1 MSTPDA
7 ARARSALHAIDAGIP
22 REQWHEIGRAALAA
36 GLTLEDVDEWSASAP
51 NYRGRKDIDAAF
63 RTIEPNGGTGAG
75 TLYFHA
81 QQHGWREAKNGAE
94 SARAD
99 AKQSPP
105 SGKQKTAPRP
115 DPAVVWARCEPA
127 NELHG
132 YVVAKTGRP
141 EGLRVVSSGDSLT
154 IAGHRVAGW
163 LVIPAHS
170 NDGTLRTIQF
180 VSPVPGEP
188 KLSYPGAQF
197 SDGMFIVGDIAE
209 SDRTYIVEGI
219 GQAWACWR
227 ATGHAAAVSF
237 GAGRMATVAGLLRQR
252 FPTKR
257 PVIVPDRGKEN
268 LAADIARS
276 VGGEWVGFPES
287 KPANYDANDFAAEH
301 GAEDLAELLSKAAA
315 PPMRYRVLTAADLM
329 NAPPLRWL
337 VRGVLPAHGLACQY
351 GASGSGKSFLAL
363 SLSAAIAEGVPW
375 FDCRVTQAPVTYVV
389 LEGEYGFRQRV
400 KAWQLHHGRHLPAN
414 LRFVMQAFDLRN
426 ADDLAGLADAA
437 IASGGANG
445 LVVLDTLNRAAGGA
459 DENSSADMG
468 ELIDSSRAL
477 QSKLGGTV
485 LLVHHAGKDAA
496 KGLRG
501 HSSLHAALDAAIEV
515 TRNDTLR
522 EWRIAK
528 SKDGDDGAAHAF
540 RLEAVEV
547 GIDEDGEPIT
557 SCVVAPDEGAA
568 DAVRRVQIPRGG
580 NQRIAY
586 DCIGQLLRDARHFG
600 QEGAPPSRPCITL
613 ESAIAGIRERLT
625 CAKDQRTRSAQ
636 TAITGLLNA
645 GCIELKGGWLWLR

>member
-1 MSTPDA
+1 MSMPDA

-22 REQWHEIGRAALAA
+22 RAQWHEIGRAALAA
-36 GLTLEDVDEWSASAP
+36 GLTLEDLDEWSASAP
-51 NYRGRKDIDAAF
+51 NYRGRKDIDVAF
-63 RTIEPNGGTGAG
+63 RTVEPNGGTGAG

-81 QQHGWREAKNGAE
+81 QQHGWRETNSGAE
-94 SARAD
+94 RERAG
-99 AKQSPP
+99 AKQSVH

-115 DPAVVWARCEPA
+115 DPAAVWARWEPA
-127 NELHG
+127 NEQHG
-132 YVVAKTGRP
+132 YIVAKTGRP
-141 EGLRVVSSGDSLT
+141 EGLRVVSSDDSLT

-163 LVIPAHS
+163 LVVPAHS

-180 VSPVPGEP
+180 ISPVPGEP

-197 SDGMFIVGDIAE
+197 TDGMFIVGDVAE
-209 SDRTYIVEGI
+209 SDRIYIVEGI

-252 FPTKR
+252 FPATR
-257 PVIVPDRGKEN
+257 LVIVPDRGKEK
-268 LAADIARS
+268 LAAEIAS
-276 VGGEWVGFPES
+276 NVGGEWAGIPES
-287 KPANYDANDFAAEH
+287 KPTNYDANDFAAEH
-301 GAEDLAELLSKAAA
+301 GAEDLAEMLSKSAA
-315 PPMRYRVLTAADLM
+315 PPMRYRVLNAADLM
-329 NAPPLRWL
+329 NTPPRGWL
-337 VRGVLPAHGLACQY
+337 VRGVLPAHGIAAEY
-351 GASGSGKSFLAL
+351 GPSGSGKSFLMLDMGA
-363 SLSAAIAEGVPW
+363 SIAEGVPW
-375 FDCRVTQAPVTYVV
+375 FGCRVTQAPVTYVV

-400 KAWQLHHGRHLPAN
+400 KAWQLHHGRNLPAA
-414 LRFVMQAFDLRN
+414 LRFIMQPFDLRN
-426 ADDLAGLADAA
+426 TDDLAGLADAA

-445 LVVLDTLNRAAGGA
+445 LLVIDTLNRAASGA

-468 ELIDSSRAL
+468 ELIDSCRVL
-477 QSKLGGTV
+477 QTKLGGTV
-485 LLVHHAGKDAA
+485 LLVHHSGKDAA

-515 TRNDTLR
+515 TRNDTMR

-540 RLEAVEV
+540 RLETVEV
-547 GIDEDGEPIT
+547 GIDEDGETIT
-557 SCVVAPDEGAA
+557 SCIVAPEEDGAN
-568 DAVRRVQIPRGG
+568 AVRRVQIPRGG

-586 DCIGQLLRDARHFG
+586 DSIGQLLREARHFG

-625 CAKDQRTRSAQ
+625 CARDQRTRSAQ
-636 TAITGLLNA
+636 TAITGLMNS
-645 GCIELKGGWLWLR
+645 GCIELKTGWLWLR